1 MKKVLLYISYLVA
14 LLIISTSCGSTG
26 PERTTTSTTQIKPST
41 SVVATSLP
49 EVTSTTSPQTTSTAP
64 PETTSTPPPETTS
77 TTPPETTSTTE
88 VIDPLATFLQLVELV
103 EECSELE
110 PLITP
115 IDHQEDWTHSFE
127 SYALTCTQPYEW
139 GGISFD
145 ANWIQVSETSADAQI
160 NNMIQDFMD
169 VQIDQYLDWA
179 LETAELNKESE
190 LSYITDSYAGWGMS
204 IAFDD
209 PDILSLVIDNWSF
222 FSGAANGNATYFS
235 FNFDPENGQPI
246 ELIDLFVE
254 GSDWVT
260 ILEDAAYISINNQ
273 IDDQDF
279 EIDPPEFWWN
289 WPESIFDSFAF
300 TTEGLV
306 VLFNEYE
313 IAAGALGALSG
324 TISWDVLA
332 EIIDPSGPAGKFLN
346 P

>member
-1 MKKVLLYISYLVA
+1 VKKILLYISYLVA
-14 LLIISTSCGSTG
+14 LLVSLTGCGSSDS
-26 PERTTTSTTQIKPST
+26 ERAITSTTQIET
-41 SVVATSLP
+41 S
-49 EVTSTTSPQTTSTAP
+49 TSTA
-64 PETTSTPPPETTS
+64 TTSPPETTS
-77 TTPPETTSTTE
+77 TTSTTSTTE
-88 VIDPLATFLQLVELV
+88 VIDPAAVFLQQVKG
-103 EECSELE
+103 CSELE
-110 PLITP
+110 PLISP

-145 ANWIQVSETSADAQI
+145 ANWIQISGTPADTQI
-160 NNMIQDFMD
+160 NNVIQDFMG

-179 LETAELNKESE
+179 LESAELNKENE

-209 PDILSLVIDNWSF
+209 PDILSLVTDNWSF
-222 FSGAANGNATYFS
+222 FSGGANGSAAYFS
-235 FNFDPENGQPI
+235 FNFDPKNSQPI
-246 ELIDLFVE
+246 ELVDLFIE

-260 ILEDAAYISINNQ
+260 ILGDAAHISITNQ
-273 IDDQDF
+273 IEDE
-279 EIDPPEFWWN
+279 EIVNPPESWWN
-289 WPESIFDSFAF
+289 WPESIFESFAF

-313 IAAGALGALSG
+313 IGPGVLGALSG

-332 EIIDPSGPAGKFLN
+332 EIIDPSSPAGKFLS

>member
-1 MKKVLLYISYLVA
+1 MKKILLYVFYLVA
-14 LLIISTSCGSTG
+14 LLIVSTSCGSTG
-26 PERTTTSTTQIKPST
+26 PERTITSTTQIEPST
-41 SVVATSLP
+41 SIIATSLL
-49 EVTSTTSPQTTSTAP
+49 
-64 PETTSTPPPETTS
+64 ETTSTTPPQTTS

-88 VIDPLATFLQLVELV
+88 TIDSSAVFLQLVKG
-103 EECSELE
+103 CSELE

-115 IDHQEDWTHSFE
+115 IDHHEDWTHSFE

-145 ANWIQVSETSADAQI
+145 ANWIQISGTPADTQI
-160 NNMIQDFMD
+160 NNVIQDFMG
-169 VQIDQYLDWA
+169 VQIDQFLDWA
-179 LETAELNKESE
+179 LESAELNKESE

-209 PDILSLVIDNWSF
+209 SDILSLVIDNWSF
-222 FSGAANGNATYFS
+222 FSGGANGSAAYFS
-235 FNFDPENGQPI
+235 FNFDPKNGQPI
-246 ELIDLFVE
+246 ELVDLFVE

-260 ILEDAAYISINNQ
+260 ILGDAAHISITNQ
-273 IDDQDF
+273 IEDEEF
-279 EIDPPEFWWN
+279 VNPPELWWN
-289 WPESIFDSFAF
+289 WPESIFESFAF

-313 IAAGALGALSG
+313 IAAGVLGALSG

-332 EIIDPSGPAGKFLN
+332 EIIDPSGPAGKFLS

>member
-1 MKKVLLYISYLVA
+1 VKKIPLYISYLIV
-14 LLIISTSCGSTG
+14 LLATLTSCGSSDS
-26 PERTTTSTTQIKPST
+26 ERATTSTTQIEAST
-41 SVVATSLP
+41 STSATSLP
-49 EVTSTTSPQTTSTAP
+49 EATSTTSL
-64 PETTSTPPPETTS
+64 PEATS
-77 TTPPETTSTTE
+77 TTSTTSTTE
-88 VIDPLATFLQLVELV
+88 VIDPSAFFLQQI

-115 IDHQEDWTHSFE
+115 IEHQTDWAHSFE
-127 SYALTCTQPYEW
+127 SYALTCSQPYEW

-145 ANWIQVSETSADAQI
+145 ANWIQISGTPADTQI
-160 NNMIQDFMD
+160 NNVIQDFMG

-179 LETAELNKESE
+179 LESAELNKESE

-222 FSGAANGNATYFS
+222 FSGGANGSAAYFS
-235 FNFDPENGQPI
+235 FNFDPKNGQPI
-246 ELIDLFVE
+246 ELVDLFIE

-260 ILEDAAYISINNQ
+260 ILGDAAHISITNQ
-273 IDDQDF
+273 IEDEDF
-279 EIDPPEFWWN
+279 VNPPEFWWN
-289 WPESIFDSFAF
+289 WPESIFESFAF

-313 IAAGALGALSG
+313 IGPGVLGALSG

-332 EIIDPSGPAGKFLN
+332 EIIDPSSPAGKFLS